1 MENNPK
7 RNNNTFRRTETKN
20 NMTERVINIAFRI
33 VFHSNVTFFEENIF
47 NNAIIYLF
55 ILHKRILTC
64 GISLD
69 SEKLFLSKW
78 G

>member
-33 VFHSNVTFFEENIF
+33 VFHSIPDFFRGKHF
-47 NNAIIYLF
+47 
-55 ILHKRILTC
+55 
-64 GISLD
+64 
-69 SEKLFLSKW
+69 
-78 G
+78 